1 MKKRKDDKMIE
12 LIEYPKCSTCKKAKK
27 WLQDHQI
34 EFRDRD
40 ITKDT
45 PTKEELKTYLKISQ
59 YPIKKFFN
67 TSGNLYKEF
76 ALKDKLDTM
85 SEDEKL
91 ELLSQHGMLIKRPL
105 VVSDSFILVGFREK
119 EWNELLCEKNML

>member
-1 MKKRKDDKMIE
+1 MIQF
-12 LIEYPKCSTCKKAKK
+12 IEYPKCSTCKKAKK
-27 WLQDHQI
+27 WLEEHQI
-34 EFRDRD
+34 EFQDRD
-40 ITKDT
+40 ITKET
-45 PTKEELKTYLKISQ
+45 PTKEELRNYLKISQ

-76 ALKDKLDTM
+76 SLKEKLDTM
-85 SEDEKL
+85 SEEEKL
-91 ELLSQHGMLIKRPL
+91 ELLSKHGMLIKRPL

>member
-1 MKKRKDDKMIE
+1 MIE
-12 LIEYPKCSTCKKAKK
+12 LIEYPKCSTCKKAKT
-27 WLQDHQI
+27 WLEEHHI
-34 EFRDRD
+34 EFHDRD
-40 ITKDT
+40 ITTET

-119 EWNELLCEKNML
+119 EWDELLCEKNML

>member
-1 MKKRKDDKMIE
+1 MIE
-12 LIEYPKCSTCKKAKK
+12 LIEYPKCSTCKKAKT
-27 WLQDHQI
+27 WLEEHHI
-34 EFRDRD
+34 EFHDRD
-40 ITKDT
+40 ITTET

-67 TSGNLYKEF
+67 ISGNLYKEF

>member
-1 MKKRKDDKMIE
+1 MIQF
-12 LIEYPKCSTCKKAKK
+12 IEYPKCSTCKKAKK
-27 WLQDHQI
+27 WLEEHQI
-34 EFRDRD
+34 EFQDRD
-40 ITKDT
+40 ITTET
-45 PTKEELKTYLKISQ
+45 PTKEELRNYLKISQ

-76 ALKDKLDTM
+76 SLKEKLDTM
-85 SEDEKL
+85 SEEEKL
-91 ELLSQHGMLIKRPL
+91 ELLSKHGMLIKRPL

>member
-1 MKKRKDDKMIE
+1 MIQF
-12 LIEYPKCSTCKKAKK
+12 IEYPKCSTCKKAKK

-59 YPIKKFFN
+59 YPIKRYFN

-91 ELLSQHGMLIKRPL
+91 EILSQHGMLIKRPI

-119 EWNELLCEKNML
+119 EWNEILCKKNML

>member
-1 MKKRKDDKMIE
+1 MIQF
-12 LIEYPKCSTCKKAKK
+12 IEYPKCSTCKKAKK
-27 WLQDHQI
+27 WLEEHQI
-34 EFRDRD
+34 EFQDRD
-40 ITKDT
+40 ITTET
-45 PTKEELKTYLKISQ
+45 PTKEELRNYLKISQ

-76 ALKDKLDTM
+76 SLKEKLDAM
-85 SEDEKL
+85 SEEEKL

-105 VVSDSFILVGFREK
+105 VVADSFILVGFREK

>member
-1 MKKRKDDKMIE
+1 MIQF
-12 LIEYPKCSTCKKAKK
+12 IEYPKCSTCKKAKK
-27 WLQDHQI
+27 WLEEHQI
-34 EFRDRD
+34 EFQDRD
-40 ITKDT
+40 ITKET
-45 PTKEELKTYLKISQ
+45 PTKEELRSYLKISQ

-76 ALKDKLDTM
+76 SLKEKLDTM
-85 SEDEKL
+85 SEEEKL
-91 ELLSQHGMLIKRPL
+91 ELLSKHGMLIKRPL

>member
-1 MKKRKDDKMIE
+1 MIE

-59 YPIKKFFN
+59 YPIKRFFN
-67 TSGNLYKEF
+67 ISGNLYKEF

-105 VVSDSFILVGFREK
+105 FITQEKIYVGFREK
-119 EWNELLCEKNML
+119 EWEQLKSRRKK

>member
-1 MKKRKDDKMIE
+1 MIQF
-12 LIEYPKCSTCKKAKK
+12 IEYPKCSTCKKAKK
-27 WLQDHQI
+27 WLEEHQI
-34 EFRDRD
+34 EFQDRD
-40 ITKDT
+40 ITTET
-45 PTKEELKTYLKISQ
+45 PTKEELRNYLKISQ

-76 ALKDKLDTM
+76 SLKEKLDTM
-85 SEDEKL
+85 SEEEKL

>member
-1 MKKRKDDKMIE
+1 MIQF
-12 LIEYPKCSTCKKAKK
+12 IEYPKCSTCKKAKT
-27 WLQDHQI
+27 WLEEHHI
-34 EFRDRD
+34 EFHDCD
-40 ITKDT
+40 ITTET

>member
-1 MKKRKDDKMIE
+1 MIQF
-12 LIEYPKCSTCKKAKK
+12 IEYPKCSTCKKAKT
-27 WLQDHQI
+27 WLEEHHI
-34 EFRDRD
+34 EFHDRD
-40 ITKDT
+40 ITTET

>member
-1 MKKRKDDKMIE
+1 
-12 LIEYPKCSTCKKAKK
+12 
-27 WLQDHQI
+27 
-34 EFRDRD
+34 
-40 ITKDT
+40 
-45 PTKEELKTYLKISQ
+45 
-59 YPIKKFFN
+59 
-67 TSGNLYKEF
+67 
-76 ALKDKLDTM
+76 M

>member
-1 MKKRKDDKMIE
+1 MKKRKDDSMIQF
-12 LIEYPKCSTCKKAKK
+12 IEYPKCSTCKKAKT
-27 WLQDHQI
+27 WLEEHHI
-34 EFRDRD
+34 EFHDRD
-40 ITKDT
+40 ITTET

>member
-1 MKKRKDDKMIE
+1 MIE

-34 EFRDRD
+34 EFHDRD

-59 YPIKKFFN
+59 HPIKRYFN

-91 ELLSQHGMLIKRPL
+91 EILSQHGMLIKRPI

-119 EWNELLCEKNML
+119 EWNEILCKKNML

>member
-1 MKKRKDDKMIE
+1 MIQF
-12 LIEYPKCSTCKKAKK
+12 IEYPKCSTCKKAKK
-27 WLQDHQI
+27 LLEEHQI
-34 EFRDRD
+34 EFQDRD
-40 ITKDT
+40 ITTET
-45 PTKEELKTYLKISQ
+45 PTKEELRSYLKISH

-76 ALKDKLDTM
+76 SLKEKLDTM
-85 SEDEKL
+85 SEEEKL

>member
-1 MKKRKDDKMIE
+1 MIE
-12 LIEYPKCSTCKKAKK
+12 LIEYSKCSTCKKAKT
-27 WLQDHQI
+27 WLEEHHI
-34 EFRDRD
+34 EFHDRD
-40 ITKDT
+40 ITTET
-45 PTKEELKTYLKISQ
+45 PIKEELKTYLKISQ

>member
-1 MKKRKDDKMIE
+1 MIQF
-12 LIEYPKCSTCKKAKK
+12 IEYPKCSTCKKAKK
-27 WLQDHQI
+27 WLEEHQI
-34 EFRDRD
+34 EFQDRD
-40 ITKDT
+40 ITKET
-45 PTKEELKTYLKISQ
+45 PTKEELRNYLKISQ

-76 ALKDKLDTM
+76 SLKEKLDAM
-85 SEDEKL
+85 SEEEKL

>member
-1 MKKRKDDKMIE
+1 MIE

>member
-1 MKKRKDDKMIE
+1 MIE

-34 EFRDRD
+34 EFHDRD

-59 YPIKKFFN
+59 YPIKRYFN

-91 ELLSQHGMLIKRPL
+91 EILSQHGMLIKRPI

-119 EWNELLCEKNML
+119 EWNEILCKKNML

>member
-1 MKKRKDDKMIE
+1 MIQF
-12 LIEYPKCSTCKKAKK
+12 IEYPKCSTCKKAKK
-27 WLQDHQI
+27 WLEEHQI
-34 EFRDRD
+34 EFQDRD
-40 ITKDT
+40 ITKET
-45 PTKEELKTYLKISQ
+45 PTKEELRNYLKKSQ

-76 ALKDKLDTM
+76 SLKEKLDTM
-85 SEDEKL
+85 SEEEKL

>member
-1 MKKRKDDKMIE
+1 MIQF
-12 LIEYPKCSTCKKAKK
+12 IEYPKCSTCKKAKK
-27 WLQDHQI
+27 WLEEHQI
-34 EFRDRD
+34 EFQDRD
-40 ITKDT
+40 ITKET
-45 PTKEELKTYLKISQ
+45 PTKEELRNYLKISQ

-67 TSGNLYKEF
+67 ISGNLYKEF
-76 ALKDKLDTM
+76 SLKEKLDTM
-85 SEDEKL
+85 SEEEKL

>member
-1 MKKRKDDKMIE
+1 MIQF
-12 LIEYPKCSTCKKAKK
+12 IEYPKCSTCKKAKK
-27 WLQDHQI
+27 WLEEHQI
-34 EFRDRD
+34 EFQDRD
-40 ITKDT
+40 ITTET
-45 PTKEELKTYLKISQ
+45 PTKEELRNYLKKSQ

-76 ALKDKLDTM
+76 SLKEKLDTM
-85 SEDEKL
+85 SEEEKL
-91 ELLSQHGMLIKRPL
+91 ELLSKHGMLIKRPL

>member
-1 MKKRKDDKMIE
+1 MIQF
-12 LIEYPKCSTCKKAKK
+12 IEYPKCSTCKKAKI
-27 WLQDHQI
+27 WLEEHHI
-34 EFRDRD
+34 EFHDRD
-40 ITKDT
+40 ITTET